1 MVDIDNYRFLLINY
15 AWDIILLHVTYKYYT
30 VGEYLIFFQN
40 NTRSKFTIA
49 QN

>member
-1 MVDIDNYRFLLINY
+1 MVYIDYYRFLLINY
-15 AWDIILLHVTYKYYT
+15 VWDIILLHVTYKYYT

>member
-30 VGEYLIFFQN
+30 VDD